1 MMKKLGVLL
10 LVLSLIASM
19 QPAAAAPSDASS
31 EAPALPAFPGAE
43 GGGMYTTGGR
53 GGETVYVTT
62 LNDKGPGSLREA
74 VAKSNATIVF
84 EVGGTIHLE
93 SPLKITGSNLTIAGQ
108 TAPGEGITISDY
120 TTSFSGDNL
129 IIRYVR
135 FRLGDRYVS
144 EDDAFGGR
152 NHKNI
157 IIDHCSFS
165 WSVDEVLSVY
175 DNENTT
181 IQWSIISESMLMTT
195 HFKGMHGY
203 GGIWGGKNATFHHNL
218 IAHNASRNP
227 RLPGKSPE
235 DRVDFY
241 NNVIYNWG
249 FFSAYGGEVGQYNLR
264 NNYYKYGLNTYRT
277 VRDNLFQEVHEG
289 SKIYIDGNY
298 VDGSAEVTNDNWKG
312 VPIVHNPDSKL
323 SSPVLLPNPSEVETA
338 TDAYES
344 VLEGAGAVLPRRDS
358 VDARIIRDTAER
370 TGEHINSQK
379 EVGGYPEFAPTRS
392 DLIDD
397 DRDGMPNEWE
407 SEHGLNPNDPSDRNH
422 IHQSGYTNLE
432 VYLNG
437 IVSNGSVNPV
447 VTISTPVHNKIIAA
461 GDSVTIAAEAIDPD
475 GSIDRVEFYQ
485 GDQLLGEDSAEP
497 YSFEWKD
504 IPDGTFYITAKAID
518 NTGTAAQSDKVTIH
532 ANTEG
537 STEPWTSTDIGDPG
551 IPGHLQIGADG
562 SEVTLKSAGDIG
574 GSADAFHFA
583 YQELT
588 GNGEIVAKVEHITG
602 TNDGAEAGVMI
613 RETLESGAKMAAL
626 MIPYVKEGK
635 KTVLISRTAS
645 GKNTATKV
653 PETFMNTPYYV
664 KLMRIDDKI
673 TALTSKDGSEWT
685 LLDTITLPMN
695 EKVYFGL
702 AADASKANDEVL
714 KYNTSRL
721 TEAEAKNLKADF
733 PVAPAGVKAEAGD
746 QQVKLSWDNVPQ
758 AESYHI
764 YFSTM
769 SGGPYEQVASAV
781 PDTSYIHSGLTSGQT
796 YYYVVTTVNAAG
808 ESFRSAEVSAKP
820 TGEAGTIYVV
830 DDNYEEDKLGATPA
844 GYVILPDP
852 QDADHT
858 VTVVDTPAS
867 STGNSSAKSLKVYDN
882 APVNTQFTRP
892 FTKQTGS
899 FVVEADVM
907 SESWPGT
914 SVLLQL
920 QDETGTK
927 IPLSIEI
934 RKPTQPAAEG
944 TDTFVYKRSGADYKL
959 ADRPENNRWYN
970 VKVAV
975 DITAQTADIYI
986 DHELAADDVPLQA
999 DVRASGIGRIT
1010 GKMPGS
1016 GKGTIYYDNLKVY
1029 NEPVVSPKGL
1039 KALPGNGKVQLE
1051 WQPAAGAASYTV
1063 KRSLIDG
1070 GPYEVVTKGLTD
1082 FSYVDETV
1090 KNEVTYYYVVT
1101 ATGPAGESGLS
1112 NQATA
1117 MPSAS
1122 AVKPDAPSGLTA
1134 AARSGQVDLNWQPL
1148 SQAVTYTVKRSQSL
1162 TGPFEMVA
1170 TKISGSSYRDRG
1182 LTNGQIYFYTVS
1194 ASSVAGEGPDS
1205 EPVQIKPVLQL
1216 RTPDITGESI
1226 SQGAVISWTAVE
1238 AAENYSVQRA
1248 VYANGPYEV
1257 LGTVETTS
1265 YTDSNVISGKPYYYQ
1280 VIAKNADS
1288 RSLES
1293 KVVVVKPQDREG
1305 TPAAG
1310 PQGVMT
1316 IPGNEQITLK
1326 WEPEAAADTYSV
1338 KRSLSEDGSYVTIA
1352 EGLTDLSYTDTGLTN
1367 GDFYYYIVSAV
1378 TGGTESTPSLPV
1390 IDTPA
1395 RSITVALDGSGDYQ
1409 TVQDAINAVPDQNSE
1424 QTIIYIKNGTYR
1436 EKLVIP
1442 AAKPNIRM
1450 IGESR
1455 EGTVLVYGDSA
1466 NTPGADGKPMGTS
1479 NSSGFKVLANDY
1491 SAERL
1496 TIMNDAGDDAGQAVA
1511 LYTKGDRMTFREVN
1525 LKGYQDTFYANDGRQ
1540 YFVDSYIEGDVDFIF
1555 GGASVVFEN
1564 CVIHSLN
1571 DGYVTAAS
1579 TPEGKSGYVF
1589 LNSRFTAEPGL
1600 TGTVPLGRPWR
1611 PYSSV
1616 YVINSELGDHIE
1628 STGWDNWSNPANE
1641 LTARY
1646 GEFASYGP
1654 GANPSARYAW
1664 STQLT
1669 YEEASLLTPEHLL
1682 SGEDGWNPASM
1693 IAVPDGDTALST
1705 VMIGGQPLS
1714 EFDASRLTY
1723 EVTLGA
1729 GEDLPLLEVAA
1740 RSAYAKV
1747 DIAQADTDSRQA
1759 LITVTAQDGS
1769 ERNYTI
1775 HFNTQEAIDQTPP
1788 QLTLSVDK
1796 PVLYPRGNKLE
1807 AIKVTASAED
1817 DLSGVAAINLVSI
1830 TSSDEDK
1837 HEGHQRADIQEAE
1850 FGTSDFEFMLRAEV
1864 KGGSTERVYT
1874 IVYEA
1879 IDHAGNRT
1887 LAETTVTVIKE
1898 KGKEKEIDN

>member
-19 QPAAAAPSDASS
+19 QPAAAATSDVSS

-62 LNDKGPGSLREA
+62 LKDSGPGSLREA

-120 TTSFSGDNL
+120 TTSFAGDNL
-129 IIRYVR
+129 IIRYLR
-135 FRLGDRYVS
+135 FRLGDRYVN

-152 NHKNI
+152 YHKNI

-181 IQWSIISESMLMTT
+181 IQWSIVSESMLMTT
-195 HFKGMHGY
+195 HFKGRHGY
-203 GGIWGGKNATFHHNL
+203 GGIWGGKNASFHHNL

-235 DRVDFY
+235 DNVDFY

-249 FFSAYGGEVGQYNLR
+249 FFSTYGGEVGQYNIR
-264 NNYYKYGLNTYRT
+264 DNYYKYGPNTYRT
-277 VRDNLFQEVHEG
+277 VRDNIFQEVHEG
-289 SKIYIDGNY
+289 SKIYIGGNY
-298 VDGSAEVTNDNWKG
+298 VDGSEEVTSDNWKG
-312 VPIVHNPDSKL
+312 VPIVRNPASKL
-323 SSPVLLPNPSEVETA
+323 NTPIVMPNPSAPETA

-379 EVGGYPEFAPTRS
+379 EVGGYPEFASVKS
-392 DLIDD
+392 DLADD
-397 DRDGMPNEWE
+397 DRDGMPNVWE
-407 SEHGLNPNDPSDRNH
+407 TQQGLNPNDPSDRNGTQ
-422 IHQSGYTNLE
+422 QSGYTNLE

-437 IVSNGSVNPV
+437 IVSSGSVSPV
-447 VTISTPVHNKIIAA
+447 VTINSPTHHTIITA

-485 GDQLLGEDSAEP
+485 GDQLLGEDKAEP

-504 IPDGTFYITAKAID
+504 IPDGTFYMTARAID

-537 STEPWTSTDIGDPG
+537 NTEPWVSKDIGNPG
-551 IPGHLQIGADG
+551 IAGHLQIGADS

-574 GSADAFHFA
+574 GPADAFHFA
-583 YQELT
+583 YQELV
-588 GNGEIVAKVEHITG
+588 GNGEIIAKIEHITG
-602 TNDGAEAGVMI
+602 TDNEAEAGVMI
-613 RETLESGAKMAAL
+613 RESLEPGSKMAAL

-645 GKNTATKV
+645 GKNAVTKE
-653 PETFMNTPYYV
+653 PEAFVNTPYWV
-664 KLMRIDDKI
+664 KLMRLDDKI
-673 TALTSKDGSEWT
+673 TALTSKDGIEWT
-685 LLDTITLPMN
+685 QFDTITLPMN
-695 EKVYFGL
+695 EKVYYGL

-714 KYNTSRL
+714 KYNTSRF
-721 TEAEAKNLKADF
+721 TGAEVKDLKADY
-733 PVAPAGVKAEAGD
+733 PVAPTGIKTEAGD
-746 QQVKLSWDNVPQ
+746 QQVKLSWNEVPQ

-764 YFSTM
+764 YSSTIP
-769 SGGPYEQVASAV
+769 GGPYEQVASAV
-781 PDTSYIHSGLTSGQT
+781 TGSSYLHTGLTSGLA
-796 YYYVVTTVNAAG
+796 YYYVLTTVNASG
-808 ESFRSAEVSAKP
+808 ESFRSSEVSAIP
-820 TGEAGTIYVV
+820 TGSVGTIHVV
-830 DDNYEEDKLGATPA
+830 DDNFEEVELGATPA
-844 GYVILPDP
+844 GYVVLPDP

-858 VTVVDTPAS
+858 VTVVNTPAS

-882 APVNTQFTRP
+882 APVNTQFTRQ
-892 FTKQTGS
+892 FTKQTGA

-986 DHELAADDVPLQA
+986 DHVLSADDVPLQA
-999 DVRASGIGRIT
+999 DVRASGISRIM

-1029 NEPVVSPKGL
+1029 NEPVASPKGL

-1063 KRSLIDG
+1063 KRSQKDG
-1070 GPYEVVTKGLTD
+1070 GPYEILAKGLTE

-1090 KNEVTYYYVVT
+1090 KNEVNYYYVVT

-1117 MPSAS
+1117 LPSAS

-1134 AARSGQVDLNWQPL
+1134 AARSGQIDLNWEPL
-1148 SQAVTYTVKRSQSL
+1148 TQAVTYTVKRSQTM

-1170 TKISGSSYRDRG
+1170 SKISGSSYRDSG
-1182 LTNGQIYFYTVS
+1182 LVNGQVYYYTVS

-1205 EPVQIKPVLQL
+1205 EPVQVKPVLQL
-1216 RTPDITGESI
+1216 RTPEITGESI
-1226 SQGAVISWTAVE
+1226 SQGALISWSAVD

-1248 VYANGPYEV
+1248 VYADGPFEE
-1257 LGTVETTS
+1257 LGIAESTS
-1265 YTDSNVISGKPYYYQ
+1265 YTDTNVISGKPYYYQ
-1280 VIAKNADS
+1280 VIAKNQDS
-1288 RSLES
+1288 RSLGS
-1293 KVVVVKPQDREG
+1293 KVVVVKPQESEG
-1305 TPAAG
+1305 SPPAG
-1310 PQGVMT
+1310 PQGVM
-1316 IPGNEQITLK
+1316 IVPSNERLTLK
-1326 WEPEAAADTYSV
+1326 WEPLAGADTYSV
-1338 KRSLSEDGSYVTIA
+1338 KRSSSEDGSYLTIA
-1352 EGLTDLSYTDTGLTN
+1352 DGLTETSFTDTGLTN
-1367 GDFYYYIVSAV
+1367 GESYYYIVSAV
-1378 TGGTESTPSLPV
+1378 IGGVESAASLPV
-1390 IDTPA
+1390 SDIPA

-1409 TVQDAINAVPDQNSE
+1409 TVQEAINAVPDQNTS
-1424 QTIIYIKNGTYR
+1424 QMIIYIKNGTYR
-1436 EKLVIP
+1436 EKLVLP
-1442 AAKPNIRM
+1442 ATKPNIRM

-1466 NTPGADGKPMGTS
+1466 NTPGADGLPMGTS

-1555 GGASVVFEN
+1555 GGATVVFEN
-1564 CVIHSLN
+1564 SVIHSLN

-1579 TPEGKSGYVF
+1579 TPEDKLGYVF

-1611 PYSSV
+1611 PYSNV

-1628 STGWDNWSNPANE
+1628 PTGWDNWRNPTNE

-1669 YEEASLLTPEHLL
+1669 YEEASLLTPEHIL
-1682 SGEDGWNPASM
+1682 SGDDGWNPASM
-1693 IAVPDGDTALST
+1693 IAVPDGDTALSSII
-1705 VMIGGQPLS
+1705 IGGQPLP
-1714 EFDASRLTY
+1714 EFDVNRLSY
-1723 EVTLGA
+1723 EVTVGA
-1729 GEDLPLLEVAA
+1729 GEDVPLLEAA
-1740 RSAYAKV
+1740 VRSAYAKV
-1747 DIAQADTDSRQA
+1747 DIIQADADSRQA

-1769 ERNYTI
+1769 ERKYTI
-1775 HFNTQEAIDQTPP
+1775 QFNTQEQIDQTPP

-1817 DLSGVAAINLVSI
+1817 DLSGVAVINLVSI

-1850 FGTSDFEFMLRAEV
+1850 FGTPDFEFMLRAEV
-1864 KGGSTERVYT
+1864 KGGLKERIYT

-1898 KGKEKEIDN
+1898 KGKEN